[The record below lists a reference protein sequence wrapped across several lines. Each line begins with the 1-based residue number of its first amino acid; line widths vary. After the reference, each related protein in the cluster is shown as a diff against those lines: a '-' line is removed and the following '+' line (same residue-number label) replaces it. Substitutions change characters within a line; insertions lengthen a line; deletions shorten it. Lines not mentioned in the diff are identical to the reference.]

1 MRLAIQGLQDSPR
14 TDRCANGPTQCTL
27 LRVDQGNADGM
38 VDCGEGNGASAAR
51 STILFGCPLYGQTAT
66 AANPSECN
74 NAPYCGGWK
83 VTPDGSCNN
92 GTRTPTS
99 NVDCV
104 NTNNNGATMPACLQ
118 ALVVAGA
125 AGNGV
130 DYSQIQ
136 QSNCHVNGSAC
147 SEDKWLDGQP
157 IDATSGVADP
167 RIITAFILFQGDIAG
182 ATGNH
187 DLPIRTFA
195 SFYVTG
201 WQVKSNGQQVDC
213 GPDTRRP
220 VLARERARAVELAE
234 QCRCHLGA
242 LDHVHRDRRGR

>member
-1 MRLAIQGLQDSPR
+1 
-14 TDRCANGPTQCTL
+14 
-27 LRVDQGNADGM
+27 M
-38 VDCGEGNGASAAR
+38 VDCGEGNSASNAR
-51 STILFGCPLYGQTAT
+51 LVMLYGCPLYGQSAT
-66 AANPSECN
+66 TSNPSACTN
-74 NAPYCGGWK
+74 NAYCGGWM

-92 GTRTPTS
+92 ATRTPTS

-104 NTNNNGATMPACLQ
+104 NTNNNGATMPACIQ

-125 AGNGV
+125 GGGGV

-136 QSNCHVNGSAC
+136 QSNCHVNGSTC

-157 IDATSGVADP
+157 IDPTTGVPDP

-213 GPDTRRP
+213 GPDTGAPFSRANEP
-220 VLARERARAVELAE
+220 APSNLPNNADAIWGHWITYTEVGAGGNGQPCNFQAFGDCAVVLTR
-234 QCRCHLGA
+234 
-242 LDHVHRDRRGR
+242 